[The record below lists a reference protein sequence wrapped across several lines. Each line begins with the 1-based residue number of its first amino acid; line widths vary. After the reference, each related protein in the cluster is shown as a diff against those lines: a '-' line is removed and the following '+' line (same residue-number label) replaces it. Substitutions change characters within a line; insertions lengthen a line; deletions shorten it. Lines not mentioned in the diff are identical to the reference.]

1 MTFIP
6 GFVDLLSGICRGVP
20 QTFAELG
27 ENRDQG
33 MDSEEEAFG
42 ANVLMLDPDTMILA
56 KQYEMLIP
64 EYDKRGIEV
73 IEMPFNAAIHC
84 GFGVRCA
91 VGPLHRD
98 S

>member
-1 MTFIP
+1 LLTYYP
-6 GFVDLLSGICRGVP
+6 EFVEEFPKPLQSWEKIEIK
-20 QTFAELG
+20 EL
-27 ENRDQG
+27 
-33 MDSEEEAFG
+33 DSEEEAFG